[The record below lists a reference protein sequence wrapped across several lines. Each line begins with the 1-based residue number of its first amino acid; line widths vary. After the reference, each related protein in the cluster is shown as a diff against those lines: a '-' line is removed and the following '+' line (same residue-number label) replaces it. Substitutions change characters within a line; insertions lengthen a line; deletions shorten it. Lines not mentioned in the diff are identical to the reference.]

1 MKRKITIIT
10 ILAITALISIFSL
23 SYYFSKT
30 NLFKEKSKDVDKSTF
45 SSGLELSEDTSI
57 VTKSKDDKTG
67 EYINYKAMKYKDFI
81 KQFNYTGK
89 ADRESL
95 EKFMTEKNYKLES
108 KSDKELI
115 FIKSSEKALLKNKFY
130 LGVTEEGYI
139 CIYKCNDEG
148 KLFIEDKKQ
157 DISKRRIDDLQDYE
171 KNKVKNHEF
180 MFNTKE
186 EALDAL
192 SEYDS

>member
-67 EYINYKAMKYKDFI
+67 EYTNYKAMKYKDFI

-115 FIKSSEKALLKNKFY
+115 FIKYSEKALLKNKFY

>member
-67 EYINYKAMKYKDFI
+67 EYTNYKAMKYKDFI

-95 EKFMTEKNYKLES
+95 EKFMTEKKLQ
-108 KSDKELI
+108 
-115 FIKSSEKALLKNKFY
+115 
-130 LGVTEEGYI
+130 V
-139 CIYKCNDEG
+139 G
-148 KLFIEDKKQ
+148 K
-157 DISKRRIDDLQDYE
+157 
-171 KNKVKNHEF
+171 
-180 MFNTKE
+180 
-186 EALDAL
+186 
-192 SEYDS
+192 